1 MSKTV
6 CGRVAGRAGHVEG
19 GQCRGERGILRS
31 TFFIMMMLCIIMPR
45 RLSRSRNARSDNGWS
60 GTAGSKTARSN
71 LPRSDDALSEV
82 IGFILIIAILMIF
95 LSLWMVYVVPA
106 EGRQQEI
113 EHMNYVRN
121 WFTQYK
127 VTADSLWINH
137 NSPTRDLTGIT
148 LSNSLVLGSQGAAT
162 QAGGLFLPVMSP
174 VGSTGSIAVKNVSTI
189 GGGVERI
196 EFNVASPFEIPMWRL
211 EFSTNNNYWVP
222 QTYYYQMGGVFLKQP
237 SGTVARVMPLI
248 FFPSAND
255 AEIIIVR
262 LDGGGESGLSGK
274 GAVRIDTKLNSAQS
288 GSGSLG
294 GGNIKF
300 ILSDENAA
308 RGWEN
313 MLKEQGYP
321 TPSRVNNE
329 VTVTLSGDIQYRFAN
344 YTVSVQS
351 IASLVD

>member
-1 MSKTV
+1 
-6 CGRVAGRAGHVEG
+6 
-19 GQCRGERGILRS
+19 
-31 TFFIMMMLCIIMPR
+31 MPR
-45 RLSRSRNARSDNGWS
+45 Q
-60 GTAGSKTARSN
+60 
-71 LPRSDDALSEV
+71 SDDALSEV
-82 IGFILIIAILMIF
+82 IGFILIIALITIF
-95 LSLWMVYVVPA
+95 LSLWMTYVIPA

-113 EHMNYVRN
+113 EHMNYVRD

-127 VTADSLWINH
+127 ITADSLWINH
-137 NSPTRDLTGIT
+137 DPDSKDLTSVTI
-148 LSNSLVLGSQGAAT
+148 SNSLVLGSQGGAT
-162 QAGGLFLPVMSP
+162 QAGGLFIPVMSP
-174 VGSTGSIAVKNVSTI
+174 TGSTGSISVKNVSAE

-196 EFNVASPFEIPMWRL
+196 VFNVATPFEIPMWRL
-211 EFSTNNNYWVP
+211 EFATNNNYWVP
-222 QTYYYQMGGVFLKQP
+222 QTYYYQMGGVFLRQQT
-237 SGTVARVMPLI
+237 GTVARVMPLI
-248 FFPSAND
+248 FFPSEND
-255 AEIIIVR
+255 AEIIIIR

-288 GSGSLG
+288 EPGFLG

-321 TPSRVNNE
+321 LPYRVNNE
-329 VTVTLSGDIQYRFAN
+329 VRVTLSGNIQCQFAN